1 MFGLT
6 GHFPVLSG
14 TSGGPAWGPSPRCD
28 CPVCTVSCWKTAPR
42 PRGQERPESDR
53 IPHRRSGSDTSPAPA
68 GPGAPFRDALRAAR
82 SPCSRLRLLTASG
95 ALPGVSRVLAS
106 CGRPLSSGSR
116 RSGLTR
122 FPFAITASHVLEK
135 PPNPCGHKRLFWTQP
150 HGLSSSG
157 SFASL
162 HSPGCQG
169 RVFGGRPRERSGPP
183 LASCPSAR
191 PARHVRG
198 HLWPTAGVPVC
209 VCGGAVP
216 DTQSCPRCRSL
227 CIRRQCPE
235 GPCPVGN
242 AVSPDGL
249 LALVLLPWSASDS
262 ASDSAPDSAL
272 QGSNTETL
280 RVSSRLREELVPA
293 QSFRQQNKTL
303 LHLLTSSRTSP
314 V

>member
-135 PPNPCGHKRLFWTQP
+135 PPNPCGHKRLFWTRAFEFWFLRQP
-150 HGLSSSG
+150 PLTWMPRTGLWRTAEGAVRSAAG
-157 SFASL
+157 QLSFGTSC
-162 HSPGCQG
+162 P
-169 RVFGGRPRERSGPP
+169 PRAGPP
-183 LASCPSAR
+183 LAHSRR
-191 PARHVRG
+191 PC
-198 HLWPTAGVPVC
+198 VC
-209 VCGGAVP
+209 VCGG
-216 DTQSCPRCRSL
+216 CP
-227 CIRRQCPE
+227 
-235 GPCPVGN
+235 
-242 AVSPDGL
+242 
-249 LALVLLPWSASDS
+249 
-262 ASDSAPDSAL
+262 
-272 QGSNTETL
+272 
-280 RVSSRLREELVPA
+280 
-293 QSFRQQNKTL
+293 
-303 LHLLTSSRTSP
+303 
-314 V
+314 

>member
-198 HLWPTAGVPVC
+198 HLWPTVGVPVC
-209 VCGGAVP
+209 VCGGG
-216 DTQSCPRCRSL
+216 CP
-227 CIRRQCPE
+227 
-235 GPCPVGN
+235 
-242 AVSPDGL
+242 
-249 LALVLLPWSASDS
+249 
-262 ASDSAPDSAL
+262 
-272 QGSNTETL
+272 
-280 RVSSRLREELVPA
+280 
-293 QSFRQQNKTL
+293 
-303 LHLLTSSRTSP
+303 
-314 V
+314 

>member
-1 MFGLT
+1 MRT
-6 GHFPVLSG
+6 
-14 TSGGPAWGPSPRCD
+14 C
-28 CPVCTVSCWKTAPR
+28 
-42 PRGQERPESDR
+42 
-53 IPHRRSGSDTSPAPA
+53 SGSPAIFLCSRGRQGALPGALLPGVTALSVQFPA
-68 GPGAPFRDALRAAR
+68 GRQPLGPGARSAPSLTASPTAARARTRPPRPGAPFRDALRAAR

-262 ASDSAPDSAL
+262 ASDSAPDSAP